1 MTNEAQYDAGGETS
15 RAPERPDP
23 RARIVDASMRL
34 AAERKFE
41 DIAIRDICAAAD
53 VTLADFRD
61 AFPSKGAV
69 LARLSKRIDRA
80 VLSHGAGELAAE
92 APRERL
98 FDVLMRR
105 LDAMA
110 PYRAGLREIAAWLRR
125 DPAAALA
132 MNRVTVNS
140 MRFMLE
146 AAGID
151 SEGAAGALKLQGLA
165 LAWARVVA
173 IWLDDSEPGLSRTMA
188 ALDRELTNGQRIVAG
203 IDRLDRLAAPFKAI
217 ARAAME
223 SRSRARGGLRERSP
237 ETPAAD
243 DVQTL

>member
-1 MTNEAQYDAGGETS
+1 MTYEGQNDAGPTTS
-15 RAPERPDP
+15 RAGKSADP
-23 RARIVDASMRL
+23 RARIIDALMGL
-34 AAERKFE
+34 AAERAFE

-69 LARLSKRIDRA
+69 LGGFSKRIDRA
-80 VLSHGAGELAAE
+80 VLSHGAAELATE

-110 PYRAGLREIAAWLRR
+110 PYRDGLREIAAWLRR

-132 MNRVTVNS
+132 MNRGSVNS

-151 SEGAAGALKLQGLA
+151 SDGAAGALKLQGLTF
-165 LAWARVVA
+165 AWARVLA
-173 IWLDDSEPGLSRTMA
+173 IWLEDSEPGLSRTMA
-188 ALDRELTNGQRIVAG
+188 ALDRELTQGARWVAG
-203 IDRLDRLAAPFKAI
+203 VDRLEQLAAPFKSV
-217 ARAAME
+217 ARAALE
-223 SRSRARGGLRERSP
+223 SRSRARERFRRRGEAEPTEDGSGI
-237 ETPAAD
+237 
-243 DVQTL
+243 

>member
-1 MTNEAQYDAGGETS
+1 MTNEGQNDAGPTTS
-15 RAPERPDP
+15 QAGKSADP
-23 RARIVDASMRL
+23 RARIIDALMRL
-34 AAERKFE
+34 AAERAFE

-69 LARLSKRIDRA
+69 LGGFSKRIDRA
-80 VLSHGAGELAAE
+80 VLSHGAAELASE

-110 PYRAGLREIAAWLRR
+110 PYRDGLRGIAAWLRR

-132 MNRVTVNS
+132 MNRESVNS

-151 SEGAAGALKLQGLA
+151 SDGAAGALKLQSSGFA
-165 LAWARVVA
+165 QYANTR
-173 IWLDDSEPGLSRTMA
+173 
-188 ALDRELTNGQRIVAG
+188 
-203 IDRLDRLAAPFKAI
+203 
-217 ARAAME
+217 
-223 SRSRARGGLRERSP
+223 
-237 ETPAAD
+237 
-243 DVQTL
+243 